1 MSQPVVLITGAAR
14 RIGAEISRCLH
25 AQGYHLVLHY
35 HHSEQ
40 QARELADSLNQSRP
54 DSVRLLQQDLTRLND
69 INAMADRALGCF
81 GRVSA
86 LVNNASA
93 FYPSQFGD
101 ITPAQWLELSATNA
115 AAPLLLSQALF
126 PSLKKERG
134 SIINMVDIHAT
145 NGLRHHLPYSMAK
158 NALATLTRGLAAE
171 LAPHVRVNGIAP
183 GPIIWPEHELNEEQK
198 RRVLGSVPMGR
209 LGTPREIA
217 ETAAFLLNGPEY
229 LTGQIIALDGGR
241 SCQSLPEA

>member
-54 DSVRLLQQDLTRLND
+54 DSVRLLQQDLTRLDD